1 MKRMPLTKILFAL
14 LLMIGAITPSFAAN
28 AVYSFT
34 GVASDG
40 RTLSF
45 QYTAPA
51 PISSAT
57 VVASTQASC
66 APACDDI
73 GFFPNA
79 QLNYDLLVIDVRNV
93 AGPPTA
99 FTFYFPSGAF
109 ASTGAYKTLSFTG
122 GSSAGSLTVQLTGS
136 PVVTTTA
143 LPRGSVGVPYSTSI
157 TGQGGTGA
165 LSYSV
170 AGGSLP
176 TGLTLNSNGVLG
188 GTPTVSGTS
197 QVTIRVTD
205 STQASSTRNF
215 SVVIAQGL
223 AITSLNTLPNGTL
236 GLPYNATLAAAGGS
250 PSYSWILES
259 GSLPPGVQL
268 SPGGSLT
275 GTPFMG
281 GSFTFTIRVTDTANA
296 SATQVFTISI
306 ASILTI
312 TSNTVLPSGSVNSF
326 YSTQLNVVGGASP
339 YTWTLASGQL
349 PLGLTLSTAG
359 LISGTP
365 VSSGNPSF
373 TLKVQDNA
381 LNLATQAF
389 SLSIG
394 VGLAVTTNSTLP
406 SGIVGA
412 AYQYTL
418 TAVGGTP
425 PYSWSTASGN
435 LPAGLTLSSQG
446 VLSGTPTTAGSS
458 TFFARVTDASSNI
471 ATVPLV
477 VAVVPMLQITTP
489 NPLPS
494 ATPGAAYTQTL
505 AVTGGSGSYTWT
517 LAGGSLPLGLSLSA
531 VGVITGTP
539 TSGGTSN
546 FVARVTDSSS
556 GFALQSFNLT
566 VGSSLTF
573 TTASPLQNA
582 PTGTAYSQTLS
593 VSGGTAPYT
602 FSVAGGSLP
611 PGVSLAA
618 SGLLS
623 GTPTVAGTYTFTVL
637 VTDATGLT
645 AAKEYSLTTGASGFN
660 IDTPPA
666 LPNGTVNVP
675 YSQTMAASGGTQP
688 YTWIQTEGSLPP
700 GLSLAPNGV
709 ISGTPT
715 TVGSYIFLLRV
726 TDALSAVATKTMTL
740 TVSQT
745 GGSTLTITTPSP
757 LPVAPL
763 NQGYTATMAGSGGT
777 PPYIWTFSGGSI
789 PPGLQLNTN
798 GTLSGTPTTA
808 GTYNFSILLT
818 DNTGASVQGS
828 FSLTV
833 GSGLT
838 ITTPTTL
845 PPGSIGVAYSQ
856 SIAATGGTAPYIFSL
871 QGGTLPAGLSL
882 NTSGLISGTPL
893 GAGTS
898 SFTVRAQD
906 AAGASVTATFTLVVG
921 SVASGIV
928 INPSTVPGGAVG
940 VPYSQAFTAS
950 GGVGPYI
957 FALFSG
963 ALPPGLTVSTSGV
976 LSGTPTSSGSFVF
989 TIRATDSQGAAVNQ
1003 LYTLTVGSSIHIT
1016 NTSPLPGGT
1025 ANFFYSQTLSATGG
1039 TPPYSWS
1046 ISSGSLPTGMLF
1058 STQGIISGTPTSGGN
1073 YQFVVKVVDATG
1085 ASTTQSFTL
1094 AITGGVTITTPSPLP
1109 DGSVGSSYFLT
1120 FGANGGSGPYTWSVA
1135 SGALPNGLTLS
1146 SAGALTGVPTVQGQ
1160 FQFVVKIVDLTGL
1173 SASTPFTLTINSA
1186 TTLPRA
1192 GVIAQLASGGGWKT
1206 SIILLNPTSSPAQV
1220 RVNLMA
1226 EDGTPLV
1233 LPITI
1238 SQAGASLTVSAAVVD
1253 RTIAANGLLQIDTEA
1268 PISTTAVGWAD
1279 VRSTSTVSGYAIFR
1293 QRSASGSD
1301 SEGTSPLET
1310 KFPTNV
1316 LVSYDHTSGFSTGVA
1331 LVNLDNS
1338 GTLTAIMRDDSGN
1351 ELARDAIAIGAGG
1364 HTSFSMAERFP
1375 VLNGRRGTVEFV
1387 NNQNSG
1393 TVALGLRFSPTL
1405 SFTSLPVTGR

>member
-1 MKRMPLTKILFAL
+1 MPTTKILFAL
-14 LLMIGAITPSFAAN
+14 LLMIGAITPSFAAS

-51 PISSAT
+51 LLSSAT
-57 VVASTQASC
+57 VVASSQASC

-79 QLNYDLLVIDVRNV
+79 QLNYDLLVIDSRNV
-93 AGPPTA
+93 GGPPTA
-99 FTFYFPSGAF
+99 FTFYFPAGSF
-109 ASTGAYKTLSFTG
+109 ASAGAYKTLSIAG
-122 GSSAGSLTVQLTGS
+122 GSSAGSLTVQPTGS

-143 LPRGSVGVPYSTSI
+143 LPRGSVGIAYSTTI
-157 TGQGGTGA
+157 AAQGGTGG
-165 LSYSV
+165 LSYAV

-176 TGLTLNSNGVLG
+176 AGLTLNSSGVLS
-188 GTPTVSGTS
+188 GTPTASGTS

-205 STQASSTRNF
+205 SSQASSTRNF
-215 SVVIAQGL
+215 SIVIAQGL
-223 AITSLNTLPNGTL
+223 AITSLSSLPGGTL
-236 GLPYNATLAAAGGS
+236 GLPYSTNLAATGGS
-250 PSYSWILES
+250 PSYSWVVES
-259 GSLPPGVQL
+259 GALPPGVQL
-268 SPGGSLT
+268 SPAGSLT
-275 GTPFMG
+275 GTPFTG
-281 GSFTFTIRVTDTANA
+281 GSFTFTARVTDTANV
-296 SATQVFTISI
+296 SANQVFTISI
-306 ASILTI
+306 SSILTI
-312 TSNTVLPSGSVNSF
+312 TSNSALPNGSVNSP
-326 YSTQLNVVGGASP
+326 YSAPLSVVGGAAP
-339 YTWTLASGQL
+339 YTWTLTSGQL
-349 PLGLTLSTAG
+349 PIGLTLSTAG
-359 LISGTP
+359 IISGTP
-365 VSSGNPSF
+365 VTSGSVSF
-373 TLKVQDNA
+373 SVKVQDNG
-381 LNLATQAF
+381 LNLATQSF
-389 SLSIG
+389 NLSIG
-394 VGLAVTTNSTLP
+394 VGLAITTVSPLP
-406 SGIVGA
+406 SGMIGS

-418 TAVGGTP
+418 TSVGGTP
-425 PYSWSTASGN
+425 PYTWANASGT
-435 LPAGLTLSSQG
+435 LPAGLSLSSLG
-446 VLSGTPTTAGSS
+446 VVSGIPTAAGSS
-458 TFFARVTDASSNI
+458 TFFARVTDANSNT

-477 VAVVPMLQITTP
+477 LAVLPTLQITTA
-489 NPLPS
+489 NPLPA
-494 ATPGAAYTQTL
+494 ATPGAAYSQTL
-505 AVTGGSGSYTWT
+505 AVTGGSGPYTWT
-517 LAGGSLPLGLSLSA
+517 LAGGSLPQGLSLSA

-539 TSGGTSN
+539 TSAGTSN
-546 FVARVTDSSS
+546 FVVRVADSSS
-556 GFALQSFNLT
+556 GFTLQSFNLT
-566 VGSSLTF
+566 VGGSLTF

-582 PTGTAYSQTLS
+582 PTGTAYSQTLG

-611 PGVSLAA
+611 PGLSLAA
-618 SGLLS
+618 SGVLS

-645 AAKEYSLTTGASGFN
+645 TAKEFSVTTGASGFN
-660 IDTPPA
+660 IDTPAA
-666 LPNGTVNVP
+666 LPNGTVNVV

-709 ISGTPT
+709 ISGIPT

-763 NQGYTATMAGSGGT
+763 NQAYTATMAGSGGT

-808 GTYNFSILLT
+808 GTYSFNILLT
-818 DNTGASVQGS
+818 DNTGASVQGA

-845 PPGSIGVAYSQ
+845 PNGSVGLAYSQ
-856 SIAATGGTAPYIFSL
+856 SITATGGTAPYVFSL
-871 QGGTLPAGLSL
+871 QSGTLPAGLSL
-882 NTSGLISGTPL
+882 NTSGLISGTPV
-893 GAGTS
+893 GASTS
-898 SFTVRAQD
+898 SFTVRVQD
-906 AAGASVTATFTLVVG
+906 AAGASVTSTFTLVVG

-928 INPSTVPGGAVG
+928 ILPSTVPGGAVG
-940 VPYSQAFTAS
+940 VPYSQALTAS
-950 GGVGPYI
+950 GGTAPYI

-963 ALPPGLTVSTSGV
+963 ALPPGVTVSTTGV

-989 TIRATDSQGAAVNQ
+989 TIRATDSQGAAANQ

-1046 ISSGSLPTGMLF
+1046 ISSGALPTGMLF

-1073 YQFVVKVVDATG
+1073 YQFAVKVTDATG
-1085 ASTTQSFTL
+1085 ASTTQTFTL

-1120 FGANGGSGPYTWSVA
+1120 FGANGGTGPYTWSIT
-1135 SGALPNGLTLS
+1135 SGALPTGLALS
-1146 SAGALTGVPTVQGQ
+1146 AAGALTGVPTAQGQ
-1160 FQFVVKIVDLTGL
+1160 FQFVVKIVDGTGL
-1173 SASTPFTLTINSA
+1173 SASTPFTLTVNSA
-1186 TTLPRA
+1186 TILPRA

-1206 SIILLNPTSSPAQV
+1206 SIVLLNPTSSPAQV

-1233 LPITI
+1233 LPVTI
-1238 SQAGASLTVSAAVVD
+1238 SQAGASITVSAAVVD
-1253 RTIAANGLLQIDTEA
+1253 RTIASNGLLQIDTEA
-1268 PISTTAVGWAD
+1268 LISTTSVGWAD
-1279 VRSTSTVSGYAIFR
+1279 VRSSSSISGYAIFR
-1293 QRSASGSD
+1293 QRSGSGSD

-1331 LVNLDNS
+1331 LVNLETS
-1338 GTLTAIMRDDSGN
+1338 GTVTAIMRDDSGN

-1364 HTSFSMAERFP
+1364 HTSFSMADRFP
-1375 VLNGRRGTVEFV
+1375 ILNGRRGTVEFV

-1405 SFTSLPVTGR
+1405 TFTSLPVTGR